1 MSNWQRAN
9 LFFSGA
15 MLGFFV
21 MNMAAGRP
29 WWAAGNLLMFVL
41 NMWCALTKEEA

>member
-9 LFFSGA
+9 LFFSGV

-21 MNMAAGRP
+21 MNMVAGRP
-29 WWAAGNLLMFVL
+29 WWATGDLLMCAL
-41 NMWCALTKEEA
+41 NMWCALSKEEA